1 LAPLSSLILS
11 FWFIG
16 IDTED
21 SICSILKYILFS
33 VAIETVFLCFLED
46 FERNDGTAEKP
57 YANSQV
63 QQYFGKEY
71 KRIKSIRRKK
81 AKAYSM
87 EDDEIREM
95 NENNFKFKSNNQKD
109 NGSMR
114 EMR

>member
-1 LAPLSSLILS
+1 M
-11 FWFIG
+11 
-16 IDTED
+16 
-21 SICSILKYILFS
+21 
-33 VAIETVFLCFLED
+33 AIETVFLCFLED

-71 KRIKSIRRKK
+71 KRIKNNRKRK
-81 AKAYSM
+81 AAAYSM

-95 NENNFKFKSNNQKD
+95 NENQFKFKSKLD
-109 NGSMR
+109 SGSLR